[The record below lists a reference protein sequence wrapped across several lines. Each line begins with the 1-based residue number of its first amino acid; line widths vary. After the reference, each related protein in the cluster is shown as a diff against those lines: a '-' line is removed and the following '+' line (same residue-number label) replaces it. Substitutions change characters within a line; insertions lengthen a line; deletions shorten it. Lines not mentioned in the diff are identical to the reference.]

1 MILSILN
8 SNAKFIYCALDSAID
23 ILPNG
28 HIAIKQICTLENPDN
43 KDIYFNF
50 TTHEF
55 YFNED

>member
-8 SNAKFIYCALDSAID
+8 SNAKFIYCTLDSAID

-28 HIAIKQICTLENPDN
+28 HIAIKQIFTLENPDN

-50 TTHEF
+50 ETQTF
-55 YFNED
+55 YLGND